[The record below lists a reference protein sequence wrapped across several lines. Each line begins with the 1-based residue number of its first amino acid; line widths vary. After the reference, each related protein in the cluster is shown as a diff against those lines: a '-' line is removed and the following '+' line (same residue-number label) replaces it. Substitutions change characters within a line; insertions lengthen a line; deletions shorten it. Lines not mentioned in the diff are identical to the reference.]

1 VSNEHQRRIVLNANQ
16 RRHFE
21 VIFAGLDASLERIL
35 DLVDG
40 RASGALLRPVTG
52 DLPNGFADAARDA
65 AVRVRAM
72 IAGVASDAELA
83 ARPVSRQQTCR
94 ATLTSEI
101 VRLDE
106 SGAAQLR
113 GYGAVDPS
121 MAEHLD
127 PVVRSIRDELASL
140 RALLDPAARAPTPQR

>member
-1 VSNEHQRRIVLNANQ
+1 MSNDQPRRIVLNANQ

-35 DLVDG
+35 DLVEG

-52 DLPNGFADAARDA
+52 DLPQGFANAARDTTA
-65 AVRVRAM
+65 RVRAM
-72 IAGVASDAELA
+72 IADVARDAELA
-83 ARPVSRQQTCR
+83 ARPTSRQQTCR

-106 SGAAQLR
+106 SSAAQLR

-121 MAEHLD
+121 MADHLD
-127 PVVRSIRDELASL
+127 PVVRDIRRELASL
-140 RALLDPAARAPTPQR
+140 RALLDPAAG